1 MSFLKGFTS
10 LFDWMFP
17 LKDTDM
23 IPIILII
30 CLALVSLYNIH
41 RISLLSHEIDKVKM
55 VQISLQHMIEELE
68 KK

>member
-1 MSFLKGFTS
+1 M
-10 LFDWMFP
+10 
-17 LKDTDM
+17 KDTDM
-23 IPIILII
+23 ISIIMII

-55 VQISLQHMIEELE
+55 VQMSLQYLIEELE